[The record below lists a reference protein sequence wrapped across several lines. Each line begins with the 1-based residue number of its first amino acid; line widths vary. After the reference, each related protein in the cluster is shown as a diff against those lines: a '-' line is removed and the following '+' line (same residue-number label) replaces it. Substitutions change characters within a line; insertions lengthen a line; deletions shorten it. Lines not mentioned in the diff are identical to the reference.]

1 MNSLHDLLLKRDF
14 DMPPEVAAIK
24 QYVHSEFNADVSVQL
39 REKDIIISGRSS
51 ALIGS
56 LRLHLQQLQ
65 KAAKTDKKLV
75 LRVG

>member
-14 DMPPEVAAIK
+14 DVPPEVAAIK
-24 QYVHSEFNADVSVQL
+24 AYVHEEFGAEVAVQI
-39 REKDIIISGRSS
+39 RQKDIVISGRSS